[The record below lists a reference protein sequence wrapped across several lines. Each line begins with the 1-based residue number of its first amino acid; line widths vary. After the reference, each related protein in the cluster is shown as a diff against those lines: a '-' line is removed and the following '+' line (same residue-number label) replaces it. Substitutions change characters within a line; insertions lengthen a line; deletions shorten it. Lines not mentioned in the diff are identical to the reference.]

1 MAIFILTQ
9 VKITLQ
15 ERGSVSV
22 LGSEMDGLDA
32 AVIPC
37 SARRSRTGRDRLP
50 FLFLRVESSPSAASF
65 QDVARTIHYGVE
77 VEVGHSMYS
86 ERHARYAVG
95 DDLVLLRVADPCHAE
110 VGHRK
115 YHRTPLATLLH
126 NAHFVRGICHR
137 LDLAVLEQAHIFK
150 PVGLFDV
157 SDGLL
162 DSPSRH
168 VALHHLPEGIARGA
182 LREGRQQHH
191 RLLPEPLDDDHVQQ
205 SVRDVWKAHRH
216 DAELDGDTSLSA
228 VVVELDD
235 FPVPHRMINV
245 SLRTFFAPSSA
256 MASCR
261 FSSSPFAESIR
272 LSLSSTFL
280 GWLCPSAPV
289 RWTRA

>member
-1 MAIFILTQ
+1 
-9 VKITLQ
+9 
-15 ERGSVSV
+15 
-22 LGSEMDGLDA
+22 MDWM
-32 AVIPC
+32 PP
-37 SARRSRTGRDRLP
+37 SSRVQPEEVEQGGTVFLS
-50 FLFLRVESSPSAASF
+50 LFLRVESSPSADSF
-65 QDVARTIHYGVE
+65 QDVARSIHYGVE
-77 VEVGHSMYS
+77 EEVGHSMYS

-95 DDLVLLRVADPCHAE
+95 DDLALLRVADPCHAE

-115 YHRTPLATLLH
+115 CHRTPLATLLH

-216 DAELDGDTSLSA
+216 DAVLDGDTPLSA

-235 FPVPHRMINV
+235 FPVPHLALPRQFTAHDIA
-245 SLRTFFAPSSA
+245 LP
-256 MASCR
+256 ASYM
-261 FSSSPFAESIR
+261 PLLEPYYEIQ
-272 LSLSSTFL
+272 
-280 GWLCPSAPV
+280 PV
-289 RWTRA
+289 